1 VTHATEGS
9 ADVAGGVND
18 VNAATGV
25 LNPVNEAAA
34 APTALRIVRG
44 EPSPE
49 ELAALVA
56 VLAARSAAGGGEPAA
71 PRSAS
76 GWTDRARYVRS
87 ARPEFG
93 ARGGWRASVLP
104 R

>member
-1 VTHATEGS
+1 M
-9 ADVAGGVND
+9 
-18 VNAATGV
+18 
-25 LNPVNEAAA
+25 NE
-34 APTALRIVRG
+34 IVISRG

-56 VLAARSAAGGGEPAA
+56 VLAARAAAAEAGEPEAA
-71 PRSAS
+71 RDAAS

-87 ARPEFG
+87 ARLEFG
-93 ARGGWRASVLP
+93 ARAGWRASALP

>member
-1 VTHATEGS
+1 M
-9 ADVAGGVND
+9 
-18 VNAATGV
+18 
-25 LNPVNEAAA
+25 NE
-34 APTALRIVRG
+34 IVISRG

-56 VLAARSAAGGGEPAA
+56 VLAARTTTGTGGPEA
-71 PRSAS
+71 PRRAAS

-93 ARGGWRASVLP
+93 ASAGWRASALP

>member
-1 VTHATEGS
+1 VTTQTQNTES
-9 ADVAGGVND
+9 ASV
-18 VNAATGV
+18 
-25 LNPVNEAAA
+25 
-34 APTALRIVRG
+34 RIVRG

-56 VLAARSAAGGGEPAA
+56 VLAARAAAGAGNGEAA
-71 PRSAS
+71 PTPVS

-87 ARPEFG
+87 GRVEFG
-93 ARGGWRASVLP
+93 ARAGWRSSALP

>member
-1 VTHATEGS
+1 MTKATDVTEQTS
-9 ADVAGGVND
+9 
-18 VNAATGV
+18 
-25 LNPVNEAAA
+25 EAAQP
-34 APTALRIVRG
+34 APAALRIVRG

-56 VLAARSAAGGGEPAA
+56 VLAARAAAGTGRSET

-76 GWTDRARYVRS
+76 GWTDRARSLRS
-87 ARPEFG
+87 GRVEFG
-93 ARGGWRASVLP
+93 ARGGWRASALP

>member
-1 VTHATEGS
+1 MTTAEI
-9 ADVAGGVND
+9 
-18 VNAATGV
+18 
-25 LNPVNEAAA
+25 NEAAS
-34 APTALRIVRG
+34 LKIVRG

-56 VLAARSAAGGGEPAA
+56 VLAARAAAGAGTGEAAPAA
-71 PRSAS
+71 FS

-87 ARPEFG
+87 GRVEFG
-93 ARGGWRASVLP
+93 AGAGWRSSALP